1 MDKVN
6 FVLLIIIAVALVG
19 GMYFLSQKIDT
30 LNTEVTNIKNSTA
43 NAVDVAETN
52 TNTTNTK
59 SESGKNGDKNEKE
72 KVKVKFD
79 PDKVK
84 VGEENVIYEVMDE
97 DDVSLDELGM
107 TVNIEDGKVYVSVK
121 FVSDYTGEIY
131 GIDEEVEREEITGF
145 NGVPVMCFMAETG
158 QDITA
163 PRLCFL
169 MEDGTVE
176 YVDSAKMLK
185 SKKYVSEGR
194 LGDLKDIVAF
204 EYVGVADADMPE
216 TGHVSSVAID
226 KSGYAYDIFVV
237 DD

>member
-6 FVLLIIIAVALVG
+6 FVLLLIIAVGLVC
-19 GMYFLSQKIDT
+19 GMYFLTQKIDT
-30 LNTEVTNIKNSTA
+30 LSTEVSNLKNSTA
-43 NAVDVAETN
+43 NAVEVAETN
-52 TNTTNTK
+52 TNSTSTKNETTK
-59 SESGKNGDKNEKE
+59 SGDKKQKL
-72 KVKVKFD
+72 KVEFD

-97 DDVSLDELGM
+97 DDISLDDLGM
-107 TVNIEDGKVYVSVK
+107 TVDIEDGKAYISVK

-145 NGVPVMCFMAETG
+145 NGVPVMCFMAENG

-176 YVDSAKMLK
+176 YVDSKKMLK

-194 LGDLKDIVAF
+194 LGDLEDIVAF
-204 EYVGVADADMPE
+204 EYVSVADADMPE

>member
-6 FVLLIIIAVALVG
+6 FVLLIIIAVVLVG

-30 LNTEVTNIKNSTA
+30 LNTEVTNLKNSTA
-43 NAVDVAETN
+43 NAIDVAETN
-52 TNTTNTK
+52 TNSTNTK
-59 SESGKNGDKNEKE
+59 SEPTKSGDKKE
-72 KVKVKFD
+72 KVKVEFD
-79 PDKVK
+79 SDKVK
-84 VGEENVIYEVMDE
+84 VGEENGIYEVMNE
-97 DDVSLDELGM
+97 DDISLDELGM
-107 TVNIEDGKVYVSVK
+107 TVDIEDGKVYVSVK

-145 NGVPVMCFMAETG
+145 DSEPVMCFMAEAG

-185 SKKYVSEGR
+185 SKKYVSEGK
-194 LGDLKDIVAF
+194 LGNLKDIVAF
-204 EYVGVADADMPE
+204 EYVSVADADMPE

-237 DD
+237 ND

>member
-72 KVKVKFD
+72 KVKVEFD
-79 PDKVK
+79 PEKVK
-84 VGEENVIYEVMDE
+84 VGSENSIYELMDE

-107 TVNIEDGKVYVSVK
+107 TVDIEDGKVYVSVK

-158 QDITA
+158 QDITKNTLD
-163 PRLCFL
+163 RINRFL
-169 MEDGTVE
+169 KQNE
-176 YVDSAKMLK
+176 S
-185 SKKYVSEGR
+185 VS
-194 LGDLKDIVAF
+194 
-204 EYVGVADADMPE
+204 
-216 TGHVSSVAID
+216 
-226 KSGYAYDIFVV
+226 
-237 DD
+237 

>member
-30 LNTEVTNIKNSTA
+30 LNTEVTNLKNSTA
-43 NAVDVAETN
+43 NAVDVAEIN
-52 TNTTNTK
+52 TNSTNTK
-59 SESGKNGDKNEKE
+59 SEPTKSGDKKE
-72 KVKVKFD
+72 KVKVEFD

-84 VGEENVIYEVMDE
+84 VGEENGIYEVMDE

-107 TVNIEDGKVYVSVK
+107 TVDIEEGKAYVSVK
-121 FVSDYTGEIY
+121 FVKDYTGEIY

-145 NGVPVMCFMAETG
+145 DGEPVMCFMAETG

-185 SKKYVSEGR
+185 SKKYVSEGK
-194 LGDLKDIVAF
+194 LGNLKDIVAF
-204 EYVGVADADMPE
+204 EYVSVADADMPE

-237 DD
+237 ND

>member
-6 FVLLIIIAVALVG
+6 FVLLIIIAVVLVG

-30 LNTEVTNIKNSTA
+30 LNTEVTNLKNSTA

-52 TNTTNTK
+52 TNSTNTK
-59 SESGKNGDKNEKE
+59 SEPTKSGDKKG
-72 KVKVKFD
+72 KVKVEFD
-79 PDKVK
+79 SDKVK
-84 VGEENVIYEVMDE
+84 VGEENGIYEVMNE
-97 DDVSLDELGM
+97 DDISLDELGM
-107 TVNIEDGKVYVSVK
+107 TVDIEEGKAYVSVK
-121 FVSDYTGEIY
+121 FVKDYTDDIY

-145 NGVPVMCFMAETG
+145 DGEPVMCFMAETG

-185 SKKYVSEGR
+185 SKKYVSEGK
-194 LGDLKDIVAF
+194 LGNLKDIVAF
-204 EYVGVADADMPE
+204 EYVSVADADMQE

-226 KSGYAYDIFVV
+226 KSGYAYDIYVV
-237 DD
+237 DN